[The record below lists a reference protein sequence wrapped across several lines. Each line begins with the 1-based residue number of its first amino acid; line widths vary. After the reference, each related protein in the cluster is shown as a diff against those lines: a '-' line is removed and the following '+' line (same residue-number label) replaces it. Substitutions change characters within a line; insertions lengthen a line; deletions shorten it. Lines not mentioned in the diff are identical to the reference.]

1 MAPASDIDLAAA
13 DRLLTTTRAVR
24 RRLDLD
30 RPVERDVL
38 LECISI
44 AQQAPTGGN
53 SQQWSFV
60 VVTDPGKRARIADL
74 YREATGDSFVAAKER
89 AVHQGKAQTARAY
102 EGATYL
108 ADVLDRV
115 PVHVIPCIRG
125 SVAGADP
132 LNPAAAGLYGSI
144 LPAAWSF
151 VLALRARGLGSAWT
165 TMHLSREREVA
176 ELLGIPAEVTQ
187 VALLP
192 VAYYTGDTFSP
203 AARPPP
209 ETVTHWDG
217 WTGR

>member
-1 MAPASDIDLAAA
+1 VATDIDLAAA

-53 SQQWSFV
+53 SQGWSFV
-60 VVTDPGKRARIADL
+60 VVADAGKRARIAEL
-74 YREATGDSFVAAKER
+74 YREAMGDSFAASRER
-89 AVHQGKAQTARAY
+89 ALRKGKAQTARVYDA
-102 EGATYL
+102 AAYL

-115 PVHVIPCIRG
+115 PVLVLPCIRG
-125 SVAGADP
+125 SAAGADP
-132 LNPAAAGLYGSI
+132 LNAVAAGLYGSI
-144 LPAAWSF
+144 VPAAWSF

-165 TMHLSREREVA
+165 TMHLYREREVA
-176 ELLGIPAEVTQ
+176 ELLGIPEDVTQ

-192 VAYYTGDTFSP
+192 VAYYTGNGFSP
-203 AARPPP
+203 AARPPA

-217 WTGR
+217 WTGRP

>member
-74 YREATGDSFVAAKER
+74 YREATGDSFVAAKE
-89 AVHQGKAQTARAY
+89 
-102 EGATYL
+102 
-108 ADVLDRV
+108 
-115 PVHVIPCIRG
+115 
-125 SVAGADP
+125 S
-132 LNPAAAGLYGSI
+132 
-144 LPAAWSF
+144 
-151 VLALRARGLGSAWT
+151 
-165 TMHLSREREVA
+165 
-176 ELLGIPAEVTQ
+176 
-187 VALLP
+187 P
-192 VAYYTGDTFSP
+192 VAS
-203 AARPPP
+203 R
-209 ETVTHWDG
+209 
-217 WTGR
+217 